1 MKTQSEWA
9 LPWFA
14 WVWIGIALGTYVWT
28 FFLGWS
34 AGVAITTGGLFFS
47 ALMKWAVS

>member
-1 MKTQSEWA
+1 MKTQSNWA

-14 WVWIGIALGTYVWT
+14 WVWIAIAAFTYAWA

-34 AGVAITTGGLFFS
+34 AGVGIASAGLVFS
-47 ALMKWAVS
+47 AAMKWALS